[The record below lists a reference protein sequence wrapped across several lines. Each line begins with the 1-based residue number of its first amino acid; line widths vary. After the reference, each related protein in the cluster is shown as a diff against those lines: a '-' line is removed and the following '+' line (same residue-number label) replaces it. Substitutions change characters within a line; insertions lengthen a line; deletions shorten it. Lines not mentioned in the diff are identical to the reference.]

1 MPEFFICHGAEKP
14 ADFLAP
20 LGSNQAA
27 LLCEANRVNPSQIL
41 TPGKVLSLTEDPTA
55 LNMANSLN
63 CLSRNE
69 GQILSKIVQQ
79 CGQEALPLAS
89 LFDQNFSD
97 YSVDKINTAIGA
109 ASTAASTRL
118 SAFEVALLAHQKALR
133 ELWRVS
139 RTDYRGSA
147 DAYNTAL
154 ERATN
159 TYSVLET
166 KFSAEL
172 RRYAPEAW
180 RHKNRGDA
188 LSNANRGIEAW
199 RHKNRGDALSNAN
212 RGITLATRN
221 PRSPKMHS
229 GLTIQ
234 TRYQASGLAII
245 SKIINKIGNGA
256 VALDAMMRGIK
267 VMGIKE
273 VGGDWLRESVRQLTG
288 FGTGGAAG
296 LFAGRGTFAAGTA
309 LAAHYGLLVGGPFG
323 WAVLGGIFVLSLG
336 VGYKTGVA
344 MDANGQRVANHIMS
358 R

>member
-1 MPEFFICHGAEKP
+1 M
-14 ADFLAP
+14 
-20 LGSNQAA
+20 
-27 LLCEANRVNPSQIL
+27 
-41 TPGKVLSLTEDPTA
+41 
-55 LNMANSLN
+55 
-63 CLSRNE
+63 
-69 GQILSKIVQQ
+69 
-79 CGQEALPLAS
+79 PLAS

-188 LSNANRGIEAW
+188 LSNANRGI
-199 RHKNRGDALSNAN
+199 
-212 RGITLATRN
+212 TLATRN

-288 FGTGGAAG
+288 FGTGGVLGIA
-296 LFAGRGTFAAGTA
+296 AGRGTFAAGTS

-336 VGYKTGVA
+336 VGYVA
-344 MDANGQRVANHIMS
+344 GGGGDTVGQWGSNQIMN